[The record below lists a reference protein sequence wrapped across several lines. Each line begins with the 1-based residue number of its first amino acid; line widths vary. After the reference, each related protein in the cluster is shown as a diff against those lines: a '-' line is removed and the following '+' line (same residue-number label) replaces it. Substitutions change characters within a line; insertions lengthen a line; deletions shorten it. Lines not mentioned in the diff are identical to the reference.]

1 VTQAFHTFL
10 MTGRYPLAVIKIEL
24 APEDV
29 DVNVHPAKTQVRF
42 RDGDAVF
49 RAVQRAV
56 RRALLDQTVVPE
68 SHTSTPVTDATD
80 SLIPHS
86 EAEQRE
92 DASWP
97 GGWPTPEQMIRR
109 ARLRAL
115 GSPSAQH
122 FGRHPDPQAVQFAL
136 DLNRATTDV
145 TNLDDFH
152 PEPGS
157 SHPEDQPTSQPTNQ
171 PTTKP
176 THQLPFLRVVGQLGL
191 TYVVAEGPEGMFL
204 IDQHAAHERVLYEK
218 FMAEKT
224 RAQVASQAF
233 LEPMT
238 VELTA
243 EGASLVEENLETL
256 LVLGFDMEPFG
267 SHTALV
273 RAVPAT
279 LVDDDVQAL
288 FNEMVADLQVGDE
301 PLADEIE
308 ARIVRRVCK
317 RAAIKGGQPLSQ
329 PEMME
334 LIRQLEACASP
345 RTCPHGRPTMIHLS
359 AEQLAKEFGRLG

>member
-1 VTQAFHTFL
+1 
-10 MTGRYPLAVIKIEL
+10 MTGRYPLAVVKVEL
-24 APEDV
+24 PPEDV

-49 RAVQRAV
+49 RAVQRTI
-56 RRALLDQTVVPE
+56 RRALLDQAAVPE
-68 SHTSTPVTDATD
+68 LHTATSVTGAAD
-80 SLIPHS
+80 SFAPPS
-86 EAEQRE
+86 EAERRDDE
-92 DASWP
+92 SWP

-109 ARLRAL
+109 AQLRAL
-115 GSPSAQH
+115 GTSSAQ
-122 FGRHPDPQAVQFAL
+122 RSSPPPDPQAVQFAL
-136 DLNRATTDV
+136 DLNRATVGITG
-145 TNLDDFH
+145 LDDF
-152 PEPGS
+152 PREPGS
-157 SHPEDQPTSQPTNQ
+157 PHPEDQPTIIPPVLPAGSVSPPRDSQPL
-171 PTTKP
+171 
-176 THQLPFLRVVGQLGL
+176 HQLPFLRIVGQLGL

-233 LEPMT
+233 LEPVT

-243 EGASLVEENLETL
+243 EGAGLVEENLETL
-256 LVLGFDMEPFG
+256 LALGFAVQPFG
-267 SHTALV
+267 GHTALV